1 MVRNVRSALLA
12 TGFAVFA
19 FVAGSAFAQAP
30 KGAQPLPDIPPP
42 PRLTDK
48 PAAADDQDATTI
60 TIRQEAGNKI
70 EEFHTKGGRV
80 YAVRVT
86 PSVGK
91 PYMLFNP
98 DGTGTEFPA
107 SELNGGVRPAQ
118 WTIFEF

>member
-1 MVRNVRSALLA
+1 MLRNVSSKLLA
-12 TGFAVFA
+12 VALTG
-19 FVAGSAFAQAP
+19 VAGSVFAQEPPKAP
-30 KGAQPLPDIPPP
+30 PLADIPPP
-42 PRLTDK
+42 PRLTEK
-48 PAAADDQDATTI
+48 PATADDQDATTI
-60 TIRQEAGNKI
+60 TIRQEGGNKI

-86 PSVGK
+86 PTIGK

-107 SELNGGVRPAQ
+107 SELSDRVRPAQ